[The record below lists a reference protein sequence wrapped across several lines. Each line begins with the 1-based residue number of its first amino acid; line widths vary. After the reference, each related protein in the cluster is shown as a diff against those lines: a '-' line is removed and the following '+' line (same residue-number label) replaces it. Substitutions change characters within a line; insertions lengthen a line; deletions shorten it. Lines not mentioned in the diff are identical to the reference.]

1 MSAYLYS
8 QSRPCNRAERDR
20 KGSCNMKK
28 KTTVLIAIIAVLI
41 LAAAAWLFGYHNRK
55 STDNLP
61 SLAAIA
67 QMEEAEVNRIVCGYR
82 RGQLAEVW
90 GSPDESS
97 PMEDIWT
104 IKDNITLTVNYH
116 NNDDKA
122 VICGL
127 SNQ

>member
-1 MSAYLYS
+1 MSAYLCS
-8 QSRPCNRAERDR
+8 QSHPCNRTEGDR

-28 KTTVLIAIIAVLI
+28 KTTVLIAIIAILI
-41 LAAAAWLFGYHNRK
+41 LAAAAWFFGYYNRK

-82 RGQLAEVW
+82 RGQLVEVW

-104 IKDNITLTVNYH
+104 IKDNITLTVNYY

>member
-1 MSAYLYS
+1 MSAYLCS
-8 QSRPCNRAERDR
+8 QSHPCNRAECDR

-28 KTTVLIAIIAVLI
+28 KTTVLIAIIAILI
-41 LAAAAWLFGYHNRK
+41 LAAAAWFFGYYNRK